1 MRSGTMTGPS
11 AKGSGVAQLGMALVG
26 CGFMGRRH
34 LLGYEALHREGLD
47 QGQVVAVL
55 DLDPSA
61 AAAAA
66 DLAEERLGRRPA
78 VHTSLTGLLADDDVQ
93 ALDVVTEPRT
103 HADIAVAALESGRH
117 VLCEKPLALTVAAAR
132 RMVTAAERTGRTLAT
147 GENYRRGGAN
157 RVARAVIESGL
168 LGRVHLMRE
177 FRVGGDDRVIIS
189 AWRHRKASGSIGL
202 DMAIHYAD
210 IVEYYVGP
218 VERVWGRG
226 TIAEPL
232 RYPLDGGEPI
242 RPDGEDSVFASMLTR
257 DGVDVQLAYLPSG
270 RGKHYGERSVHGSR
284 GSMEV
289 PPDRTDGD
297 VVVHLEDRD
306 LSGDDLR
313 QELGDRLRLSVATRA
328 VLGPDGTGGK
338 GASWSQVDAGYLAVE
353 IDDFVDAVQ
362 SGRPPEVD
370 GTGGLRALAIVHAI
384 FESGL
389 THREIVVQDVVEG
402 RAHSYQDGMVD
413 TWQAR
418 TA

>member
-1 MRSGTMTGPS
+1 M
-11 AKGSGVAQLGMALVG
+11 AQLGMALVG

-34 LLGYEALHREGLD
+34 LLGYEALHHAGLR

-55 DLDPSA
+55 DLDPA
-61 AAAAA
+61 AAMAAA
-66 DLAEERLGRRPA
+66 DDAEKRLGRRPA
-78 VHTSLTGLLADDDVQ
+78 VYTTLADLLADGDVE
-93 ALDVVTEPRT
+93 AVDVVTEPRT
-103 HADIAVAALESGRH
+103 HADIALAAMESGRH
-117 VLCEKPLALTVAAAR
+117 VLCEKPLALTIAAAR
-132 RMVTAAERTGRTLAT
+132 RMVDAAERTERTLAT

-168 LGRVHLMRE
+168 LGRIHLMRE
-177 FRVGGDDRVIIS
+177 FRVGGDDKVIIS
-189 AWRHRKASGSIGL
+189 KWRHQKASGSIGL

-232 RYPLDGGEPI
+232 RYPADGGDPI
-242 RPDGEDSVFASMLTR
+242 RPDGEDSVFAGMLTR

-270 RGKHYGERSVHGSR
+270 RGKHYGERTVHGSR

-289 PPDRTDGD
+289 PPDRTDGE
-297 VVVHLEDRD
+297 VIVHLADRD
-306 LSGDDLR
+306 VSGPALVD
-313 QELGDRLRLSVATRA
+313 ELGDQLRLSPATTA

-338 GASWSQVDAGYLAVE
+338 GASWARVDAGYLAVE
-353 IDDFVDAVQ
+353 IDDFVDAVL

-370 GTGGLRALAIVHAI
+370 GMGGLRALAVVHAV
-384 FESGL
+384 FEAGL
-389 THREIVVQDVVEG
+389 THREISVQDVVDG
-402 RAHSYQDGMVD
+402 LVHSYQDGMD
-413 TWQAR
+413 EAWRAR

>member
-1 MRSGTMTGPS
+1 M
-11 AKGSGVAQLGMALVG
+11 AQLGMALVG

-34 LLGYEALHREGLD
+34 LLGYEALHRAGLD

-55 DLDPSA
+55 DLDPA
-61 AAAAA
+61 AATVAAQ
-66 DLAEERLGRRPA
+66 LAEERLGRRPA
-78 VHTSLTGLLADDDVQ
+78 VYTSLSDLLADADIE
-93 ALDVVTEPRT
+93 ALDIVTEPRT
-103 HADIAVAALESGRH
+103 HADIAVAAMETGRH
-117 VLCEKPLALTVAAAR
+117 VLCEKPLALTIAAAR
-132 RMVTAAERTGRTLAT
+132 RMVEAADRTGRRLAT
-147 GENYRRGGAN
+147 AENYRRGGAN
-157 RVARAVIESGL
+157 RIARAVIESGL
-168 LGRVHLMRE
+168 LGRIHLMRE
-177 FRVGGDDRVIIS
+177 FRVGGNDKVIIS
-189 AWRHRKASGSIGL
+189 RWRHQKASGSIGL

-242 RPDGEDSVFASMLTR
+242 RPDGEDSVFAGMLTR

-306 LSGDDLR
+306 LSGDALV
-313 QELGDRLRLSVATRA
+313 QELGDRLQLSPATTA

-338 GASWSQVDAGYLAVE
+338 GASWARVDAGYLAVE

-370 GTGGLRALAIVHAI
+370 GMGGLRALAVVHAV
-384 FESGL
+384 FEAGL
-389 THREIVVQDVVEG
+389 THREIKVQDVVDG
-402 RAHSYQDGMVD
+402 LAHTYQDGMD
-413 TWQAR
+413 EAWQAW

>member
-1 MRSGTMTGPS
+1 
-11 AKGSGVAQLGMALVG
+11 MALVG

-34 LLGYEALHREGLD
+34 ILGYETLRRAGLD
-47 QGQVVAVL
+47 TGQVVAVL
-55 DLDPSA
+55 DLDRA
-61 AAAAA
+61 AATAAA
-66 DLAEERLGRRPA
+66 QDAEERLGRRPA
-78 VHTSLTGLLADDDVQ
+78 VYTSLVDLLADADVQ
-93 ALDVVTEPRT
+93 ALDIVTEPRT
-103 HADIAVAALESGRH
+103 HADIAVTALESGRH
-117 VLCEKPLALTVAAAR
+117 VLCEKPLALTIPAAR
-132 RMVTAAERTGRTLAT
+132 RMVEAAERTGQTLAT

-168 LGRVHLMRE
+168 LGPIHLMRE
-177 FRVGGDDRVIIS
+177 FRVGGDDKVIIS
-189 AWRHRKASGSIGL
+189 RWRHQKARGSIGL

-232 RYPLDGGEPI
+232 RYPPDGGEPF

-297 VVVHLEDRD
+297 VVVHLEHRE
-306 LSGDDLR
+306 LSGSALVH
-313 QELGDRLRLSVATRA
+313 ELGDRLRLSPATTA

-338 GASWSQVDAGYLAVE
+338 GASWAKVDAGYLAVE

-370 GTGGLRALAIVHAI
+370 GMGGLRALAIVHAV
-384 FESGL
+384 FEAGL
-389 THREIVVQDVVEG
+389 THREIRVQDVVDG
-402 RAHSYQDGMVD
+402 TVHTYQDGMD
-413 TWQAR
+413 EAMGAR